1 MCINLTLEN
10 QSAVERAT
18 GLSREV
24 LRKWEQRYQFP
35 VPVRGARGQRLYA
48 PQDVEKLQCLQR
60 LTQLGQRPGQLVR
73 LPLAQ
78 LQALLAAQTAPPDW
92 DNAACQAAVQAL
104 LAHLTPGAPPQAVA
118 TYLAA
123 LIEQYGLRF
132 FVAQQLPTF
141 NQAIGAAWAQGQLSI
156 HAEHHY
162 TETVRH
168 LVLRAL
174 PPLPEPRL
182 PPRVL
187 LTTPPGELHSL
198 GLLALQAGLALQ
210 GADCINLGTQ
220 TPAPDV
226 LQAVAEF
233 KVQVVAISLSACLA
247 PAAVN
252 AYAQALSQGLPADCH
267 LWLGGQGSAA
277 LASGPGARWTLM
289 HSTAQ
294 AVAVWVA
301 LASVNTTFSH

>member
-1 MCINLTLEN
+1 MICSQSALEN

-48 PQDVEKLQCLQR
+48 PQDIEKLQCLQR
-60 LTQLGQRPGQLVR
+60 LTQLGQRPSQLVH

-78 LQALLAAQTAPPDW
+78 LQALLAAHTAPPDC
-92 DNAACQAAVQAL
+92 DSAAREAAVQAL
-104 LAHLTPGAPPQAVA
+104 LGHLTPGAPPQAVA
-118 TYLAA
+118 AYLSSQMD
-123 LIEQYGLRF
+123 QYGLPF
-132 FVAQQLPTF
+132 FVAQLLPTF
-141 NQAIGAAWAQGQLSI
+141 NQAIGDAWARGQLSI

-162 TETVRH
+162 TETLRH

-174 PPLPEPRL
+174 PQSPQPGAL
-182 PPRVL
+182 PRVL

-198 GLLALQAGLALQ
+198 GLLALQAGLTLQ

-220 TPAPDV
+220 TPAPNV
-226 LQAVAEF
+226 LQAVAEL
-233 KVQVVAISLSACLA
+233 KVQVVAISVSACLT

-252 AYAQALSQGLPADCH
+252 AYAQALSQGLPEGCE

-277 LASGPGARWTLM
+277 LAGGPDARWTLM

-294 AVAVWVA
+294 AVAAWVA
-301 LASVNTTFSH
+301 LARPKAAP